1 MKPGHSRVAL
11 SRAARERHEASA
23 HAGAWRLCVTLKP
36 GSLTALGPTPTGTT
50 CDTPC
55 PHLGFLSLSCDV
67 RLRPG
72 KSVVQMSTGN
82 HAGVPRKMQSPGL
95 HPAPLNRP
103 GQGCGRGQTVP
114 GVCKRQPSTQWA
126 KSIPQ
131 AGQGA
136 GALPASFMVVGEQRT
151 RPRSSMFLPCM
162 GLGA

>member
-1 MKPGHSRVAL
+1 M
-11 SRAARERHEASA
+11 
-23 HAGAWRLCVTLKP
+23 TLKP

-95 HPAPLNRP
+95 HPAPLNSP

-131 AGQGA
+131 AGQGPV
-136 GALPASFMVVGEQRT
+136 LSL
-151 RPRSSMFLPCM
+151 PRSWLWESSVHGQEAPCSFPVWAS
-162 GLGA
+162 GPERSPCGHALRDALIKGGRGRGRNL